1 MLLEKNETETRILNE
16 ARKLF
21 NRKGYVGMT
30 LRQIASAVG
39 MEAQSIYNYTP
50 SKQALVEKMMRN
62 GTEILRDK
70 VETAL
75 ATAGPTQTDRLYAAV
90 GAHTAHYC
98 SSDDLV
104 MVREGLVHLDP
115 EIRTGLVTM
124 LKSYEQ
130 IFRDILRAGI
140 DGGEFRDVDVTRVT
154 FAILGMGESVIN
166 WYRPGGRLTPTQIG
180 DEYAD
185 LALHLVGARYDHPEI
200 T

>member
-30 LRQIASAVG
+30 LRQIAGAVG
-39 MEAQSIYNYTP
+39 MEAQSIYNYTS

-62 GTEILRDK
+62 GTEVLLDK

-75 ATAGPTQTDRLYAAV
+75 KAAGPSETERLYAAV

-104 MVREGLVHLDP
+104 LVRDGLIHLDP
-115 EIRTGLVTM
+115 DVRAGLVTM

-130 IFRDILRAGI
+130 IFKDILRSGVEA
-140 DGGEFRDVDVTRVT
+140 GEFRELDVTPVT

-166 WYRPGGRLTPTQIG
+166 WYRPGGRLTPDQIG

-185 LALHLVGARYDHPEI
+185 LALHLVGARSDHPMI